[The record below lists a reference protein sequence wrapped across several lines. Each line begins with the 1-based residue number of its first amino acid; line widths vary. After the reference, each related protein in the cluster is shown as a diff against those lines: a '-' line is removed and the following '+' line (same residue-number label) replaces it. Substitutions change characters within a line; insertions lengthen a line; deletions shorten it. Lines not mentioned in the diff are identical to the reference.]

1 MKRWLHFGCAV
12 ALLAAA
18 CQATAAEPWI
28 MFMSPQD
35 GTPAM
40 GELKVSVAAGPEYAV
55 KVVEF
60 VLDGQPVGSL
70 SQPPYDFVVDLGEGN
85 VPHVIEAVARA
96 LDGAEARTRIT
107 TQPVPI
113 AAEYGVELQQLYV
126 TVTRDG
132 ARVLDLDQQTFEVT
146 DEGDLQDIVT
156 FARGELPFTASIL
169 IDTSASMQGDKLDAA
184 VAGARAFLNGMHPLD
199 QVQVTVFSDS
209 LKIHTPIGAGRE
221 VMMTGLGWVRARG
234 GTAIADHLWA
244 SLRLLETRQG
254 RRVAVLL
261 SDGIDTHSVLPMKAA
276 LEAAKRSQT
285 LIYWI
290 RLEGRRG
297 THSGSLSS
305 AWRDPAGYREQLHVL
320 GRAVS
325 DSGGRIIPVRS
336 ASKIEAVFLSI
347 LAELREQY
355 VLGYYPT
362 DRRDDGSWHRVRV
375 SLVDEEGE
383 VRTSRGYVDY

>member
-1 MKRWLHFGCAV
+1 MRHRLHFSVAA
-12 ALLAAA
+12 ALLAVASHAA
-18 CQATAAEPWI
+18 AATPWI
-28 MFMSPQD
+28 MFMTPRD
-35 GTPAM
+35 GTPVM
-40 GELKVSVAAGPEYAV
+40 GELEVSVAAGPEGLV
-55 KVVEF
+55 QVVEF
-60 VLDGQPVGSL
+60 VVDGQPVGSL
-70 SQPPYDFVVDLGEGN
+70 SQPPYDFVVDLGGDN
-85 VPHVIEAVARA
+85 ITHIIEAVARTR
-96 LDGAEARTRIT
+96 DGAEARTRIT

-113 AAEYGVELQQLYV
+113 AAEYAVELQQLYV

-132 ARVLDLDQQTFEVT
+132 VRVLNLDREAFKVT
-146 DEGDLQDIVT
+146 DEGDAQEIVT
-156 FARGELPFTASIL
+156 FAQGELPFTASIL

-184 VAGARAFLNGMHPLD
+184 VAGARAFLNGMQPLD

-221 VMMTGLGWVRARG
+221 VMMTGLGWVQARG

-254 RRVAVLL
+254 RRVVVLL

-276 LEAAKRSQT
+276 LNAARRSQT
-285 LIYWI
+285 LVYWI

-297 THSGSLSS
+297 AHRGSLSS
-305 AWRDPAGYREQLHVL
+305 AWRDPAGYREQLSVL
-320 GRAVS
+320 ERVVS
-325 DSGGRIIPVRS
+325 GSGGRIIPVRS
-336 ASKIEAVFLSI
+336 ATEIEAVFLSI

-362 DRRDDGSWHRVRV
+362 DRRDDGSWRRVRV
-375 SLVDEEGE
+375 SLVDEDGA